1 MSIRDQV
8 KILQRFEALL
18 HSPNVIL
25 GSVLAVKKWENG
37 ICPKVKYR
45 MYLKCKEKRG
55 LGLVP
60 ILSGIPDTL
69 LSDGVNEM
77 RQMSNITSDSTNTSE
92 TDRRVHYQL
101 PMIIKIDENL
111 FHFIDNFYYFSTIA
125 FVLFVNWIYLVLYLI
140 MKKYEVVFIDL
151 DSVGYFV

>member
-1 MSIRDQV
+1 M
-8 KILQRFEALL
+8 
-18 HSPNVIL
+18 
-25 GSVLAVKKWENG
+25 
-37 ICPKVKYR
+37 
-45 MYLKCKEKRG
+45 
-55 LGLVP
+55 GLVP

-77 RQMSNITSDSTNTSE
+77 RQMSNTTSDSTNTSE

>member
-1 MSIRDQV
+1 
-8 KILQRFEALL
+8 
-18 HSPNVIL
+18 
-25 GSVLAVKKWENG
+25 
-37 ICPKVKYR
+37 
-45 MYLKCKEKRG
+45 
-55 LGLVP
+55 
-60 ILSGIPDTL
+60 
-69 LSDGVNEM
+69 
-77 RQMSNITSDSTNTSE
+77 MSNTTSDSTNTSE

-151 DSVGYFV
+151 DSVGYFVWITTYGQYYLRYCADIISIYC